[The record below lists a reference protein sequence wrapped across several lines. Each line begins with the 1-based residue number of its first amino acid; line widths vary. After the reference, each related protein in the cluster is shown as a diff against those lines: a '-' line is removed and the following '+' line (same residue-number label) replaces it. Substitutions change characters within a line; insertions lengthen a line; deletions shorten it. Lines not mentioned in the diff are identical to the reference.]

1 MKKLKI
7 SKKSWS
13 WIWKITGT
21 VIIIVIISCNLT
33 ILSVDQPASAPG
45 GSIVPITLHCT
56 ITSNNPQ
63 TSAFV
68 VGMLVP
74 KIWNAAANATVTFT
88 ADQTTGD
95 QPMTVIPPNTPD
107 PFGNGLS
114 WQDDMMATLGHANN
128 LIPEYEWVAFQSN
141 TSYNYPIT
149 TTETVTVHIQLKV
162 SSNNVLF
169 NMAYVIAESTD
180 GFHSTNYAP
189 NNPPTSYYG
198 TFYPSTPLRING
210 TGTLLD
216 FVNPQLSVITP
227 GSALDN
233 DIITIPFNATAS
245 ANALDSANQVYLC
258 ATGFSNG
265 DSIKVCEQ
273 TSRTKLISTGQ
284 GQWQLNMWPRGFFNL
299 TPTQHL
305 DSLEYYFTDA
315 NGANKVGYGGKSAP
329 FSFTFSCQ

>member
-1 MKKLKI
+1 MKKIKI
-7 SKKSWS
+7 NKKSWS
-13 WIWKITGT
+13 WIWKIAGT

-33 ILSVDQPASAPG
+33 ILSVDQPLSAPG
-45 GSIVPITLHCT
+45 GSVVPITLHCT

-63 TSAFV
+63 TSALV
-68 VGMLVP
+68 VGILVP
-74 KIWNAAANATVTFT
+74 KIWNAAANTTVTFT
-88 ADQTTGD
+88 SDQTTGP

-141 TSYNYPIT
+141 TSYDYPIS
-149 TTETVTVHIQLKV
+149 TTETVTVNIQLKV
-162 SSNNVLF
+162 SPNNVLF

-198 TFYPSTPLRING
+198 TFYPTTPLRING

-227 GSALDN
+227 GSSLDN
-233 DIITIPFNATAS
+233 DIITIPFNAGAS
-245 ANALDSANQVYLC
+245 KNDLSSASQVYLC
-258 ATGFSNG
+258 ATGYSNG

-273 TSRTKLISTGQ
+273 TDKTKLAGTGQ
-284 GQWQLNMWPRGFFNL
+284 GQWQTNIWPRGFFHL
-299 TPTQHL
+299 SPTQHL
-305 DSLEYYFTDA
+305 DSMEYYFTDG
-315 NGANKVGYGGKSAP
+315 NGANRVGYGGGTAP